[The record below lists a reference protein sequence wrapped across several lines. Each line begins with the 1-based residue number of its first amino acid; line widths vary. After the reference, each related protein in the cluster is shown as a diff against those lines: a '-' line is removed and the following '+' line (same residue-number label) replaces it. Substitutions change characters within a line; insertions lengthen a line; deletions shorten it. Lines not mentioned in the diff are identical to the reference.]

1 MKIVFNRENSGAGVS
16 YLCERVRVN
25 WIPGLKPA
33 GPGSDAPGM
42 ARNEIACPVC
52 DADLP
57 LAGDEK
63 EGDEI
68 FCTYCGGNFILRG
81 DPASDD
87 TEVEEDF

>member
-1 MKIVFNRENSGAGVS
+1 
-16 YLCERVRVN
+16 
-25 WIPGLKPA
+25 
-33 GPGSDAPGM
+33 M

-81 DPASDD
+81 DPADDD